1 MATSGGPEAAAFT
14 HFTNRDFDRAVEAL
28 QKVPQ
33 RLRGEAR
40 IQHNL
45 AVAAFYRGGCV
56 EIKRLVDALGALAT
70 AANAAEHPPG
80 PGGAEDAAG
89 GLGLAT
95 LSYNQAVLFYHLR
108 RYSASLE
115 ILEGGLYRNVEA
127 LDEDLAL
134 RVCLLLVEVLLVLG
148 QGAKAASVLLFV
160 EKTFCSPAAATRSG
174 ASTSDDSTA
183 SNGGGSSSSSST
195 TPQRASSA
203 ASSSSADRPQLS
215 LSLEQLQFVVHLY
228 RARLQLLAKSANATK
243 KELKQAGEALLLMQQ
258 QQQQIASSTSGTA
271 TGPGTGGPAGQ
282 LAFLKAHLEYTR
294 RNYRKSLKLLNAS
307 QKRFSTNGD
316 SSTTSSPS
324 SSPPSPDALSAAYFN
339 NMGCIHYQTAK
350 YGAAAFYLAKAVRD
364 DWSSTT
370 EGSTTARTSRRCE
383 MYYNQGIQLLV
394 TGKPGVAFRCLLR
407 AADTYHHQPRL
418 WLRLA
423 QCTIATHLAHERD
436 AALRH
441 QKSDAIA
448 RVAAHGG
455 AKHRQVLLPD
465 VASGV
470 QPALTL
476 RYGLECL
483 RNALK
488 LLEHNPEAAPA
499 TPATTVSGGGAAK
512 PSATGAPAGPT
523 DAASTAP
530 SAAAAATAVGDSAGL
545 SGAPAVASTTSLE
558 CVCLL
563 SMAYI
568 ALALE
573 DPVVALAAAGAA
585 LNVGARSTASAP
597 NGTAASPTAA
607 VIDDEHRLLAHLYA
621 AEALCMLN
629 RPAEAMQHLSP
640 SLVKDLPASLPA
652 GSSSSSSTGG
662 GSSSATPAPGAFGP
676 APPTQF
682 GLAPAL
688 ASSARYVLYVNL
700 AAAHIL
706 QDKLPQAQKC
716 LLHATAIHPSSP
728 HALLLQ
734 TYIEL
739 ARGNTAAALDLLQ
752 RGKIVP
758 PSASTASGGGGG
770 SNATGQQQQD
780 ASGRSGPSFSAQS
793 NNSK

>member
-1 MATSGGPEAAAFT
+1 
-14 HFTNRDFDRAVEAL
+14 
-28 QKVPQ
+28 
-33 RLRGEAR
+33 
-40 IQHNL
+40 
-45 AVAAFYRGGCV
+45 
-56 EIKRLVDALGALAT
+56 
-70 AANAAEHPPG
+70 
-80 PGGAEDAAG
+80 
-89 GLGLAT
+89 
-95 LSYNQAVLFYHLR
+95 
-108 RYSASLE
+108 
-115 ILEGGLYRNVEA
+115 
-127 LDEDLAL
+127 
-134 RVCLLLVEVLLVLG
+134 VLG

-215 LSLEQLQFVVHLY
+215 LGLEQLQFVVHLY

-258 QQQQIASSTSGTA
+258 QQQQIVSSTSGTA

-316 SSTTSSPS
+316 SSATSSPS

-364 DWSSTT
+364 DWSSTA

-455 AKHRQVLLPD
+455 AKHRQVLLPVHPPPSSSAALQTAASASPLAAIPLPTSLSATADADNAGGGEPPQD

-488 LLEHNPEAAPA
+488 LQEHNPEAAPA

-512 PSATGAPAGPT
+512 PSATGAPAGLT

-597 NGTAASPTAA
+597 NGTASSPTAA

-652 GSSSSSSTGG
+652 GSSSSSSTSGGGGG

-682 GLAPAL
+682 SLASAL

-758 PSASTASGGGGG
+758 PSASTTAGGGGGG

-780 ASGRSGPSFSAQS
+780 ATSGRSSGSTFSAQS

>member
-1 MATSGGPEAAAFT
+1 M
-14 HFTNRDFDRAVEAL
+14 
-28 QKVPQ
+28 
-33 RLRGEAR
+33 
-40 IQHNL
+40 
-45 AVAAFYRGGCV
+45 
-56 EIKRLVDALGALAT
+56 
-70 AANAAEHPPG
+70 
-80 PGGAEDAAG
+80 
-89 GLGLAT
+89 
-95 LSYNQAVLFYHLR
+95 
-108 RYSASLE
+108 
-115 ILEGGLYRNVEA
+115 
-127 LDEDLAL
+127 
-134 RVCLLLVEVLLVLG
+134 LG

-160 EKTFCSPAAATRSG
+160 EKTFCSPVAATRSG

-195 TPQRASSA
+195 TPQRASAA
-203 ASSSSADRPQLS
+203 ASASSADRPQLS
-215 LSLEQLQFVVHLY
+215 LGLEQLQFVVHLY

-258 QQQQIASSTSGTA
+258 QQQQIVSSTSGAA

-316 SSTTSSPS
+316 SSATSSPS

-364 DWSSTT
+364 DWSSTA

-455 AKHRQVLLPD
+455 AKHRQVLLPVHPPPSSSAALQTAASASPLAAIPLPTSLSATAD
-465 VASGV
+465 ADNAGGGEPPQDAAASGV
-470 QPALTL
+470 QPGLTL

-488 LLEHNPEAAPA
+488 LLEHNPEAAPSA
-499 TPATTVSGGGAAK
+499 PATTASGGGAAK
-512 PSATGAPAGPT
+512 PSAAGTPAGAT
-523 DAASTAP
+523 DAASAAP
-530 SAAAAATAVGDSAGL
+530 SAAGSATAVGDSAGL

-597 NGTAASPTAA
+597 NGTASSPTAA

-652 GSSSSSSTGG
+652 GSSSSSSSTSGGG

-682 GLAPAL
+682 GLASAL

-758 PSASTASGGGGG
+758 PSASTTASGGG
-770 SNATGQQQQD
+770 SNATGQQD
-780 ASGRSGPSFSAQS
+780 AASGRSSASTFSAQS